1 MKSGYVSIVGE
12 PNVGKSTLL
21 NMLLGEKLA
30 IVTPKP
36 QTTRNRITGILTT
49 DEYQIIFLDTPG
61 MLKPRYKLQE
71 YMVEMV
77 KNAIADADLILYM
90 IDVSHLPREDIER
103 EILDMIKSSG
113 KKAVLVMNKIDLISK
128 PMLLPL
134 MAAYKDKFDFA
145 DIVPISA
152 LKNDGLDIL
161 VKVIVEHLPEGPM
174 LFPPDQISDL
184 PVRFFVGEL
193 IREKV
198 FLLTRQEIPYASSVM
213 VEEFKERE
221 SGVIYIRATIFVEK
235 DSQKKIIIGK
245 GGNMLKKIGTM
256 AREELEASFGK
267 PVYLELWVKVREKWR
282 QNPKDLKELG
292 YAP

>member
-113 KKAVLVMNKIDLISK
+113 KKAILVMNKIDLISK

>member
-1 MKSGYVSIVGE
+1 M
-12 PNVGKSTLL
+12 
-21 NMLLGEKLA
+21 
-30 IVTPKP
+30 
-36 QTTRNRITGILTT
+36 TTEGT
-49 DEYQIIFLDTPG
+49 DFIFRHPG
-61 MLKPRYKLQE
+61 
-71 YMVEMV
+71 
-77 KNAIADADLILYM
+77 
-90 IDVSHLPREDIER
+90 
-103 EILDMIKSSG
+103 
-113 KKAVLVMNKIDLISK
+113 
-128 PMLLPL
+128 
-134 MAAYKDKFDFA
+134 
-145 DIVPISA
+145 
-152 LKNDGLDIL
+152 
-161 VKVIVEHLPEGPM
+161 
-174 LFPPDQISDL
+174 QISDL

>member
-113 KKAVLVMNKIDLISK
+113 KKAILVMNKIDLISK

-198 FLLTRQEIPYASSVM
+198 FLLTRQEIPYACLLYTSPSP
-213 VEEFKERE
+213 R
-221 SGVIYIRATIFVEK
+221 
-235 DSQKKIIIGK
+235 D
-245 GGNMLKKIGTM
+245 
-256 AREELEASFGK
+256 
-267 PVYLELWVKVREKWR
+267 
-282 QNPKDLKELG
+282 
-292 YAP
+292 

>member
-90 IDVSHLPREDIER
+90 IDVSHLPREDIEK